1 MNNLKKVGL
10 SALAG
15 SLAAFSAQAAEVSWS
30 GDSTVAW
37 TSNESNSTAANSA
50 LNDAFSADTGLS
62 VSASGELDNG
72 WTVST
77 AMDTG
82 TNNTVSSAQLTIGLG
97 DAGTIQFNQVA
108 GAFTNGLDDKLPT
121 AYEETNDGS
130 EHSAL
135 GHSVGSHSSS
145 GSISYKT
152 PSIEVGGMA
161 IQAMIDYD
169 PSGSTANSANGVP
182 SSSTVNIGNAIA
194 TGLTIDTGMGLKLYA
209 AREVINSDKP
219 GATKQDAEAVGVQAV
234 FTMGQ
239 ISAGWGE
246 WYDNAADGGNDY
258 GMEAYSVSFT
268 VNDNL
273 SISYGEMEDTRHQ
286 TAGTADITAEIQAIN
301 IAYSMGSMAVK
312 FKNTDTDR
320 PNFGS
325 AGNTQERN
333 ELAVSFSF

>member
-1 MNNLKKVGL
+1 MNNFKKVGL

-15 SLAAFSAQAAEVSWS
+15 SLAAISAQAAEVSWS
-30 GDSTVAW
+30 GDSTIAY
-37 TSNESNSTAANSA
+37 TDNESNSSAANSA
-50 LNDAFSADTGLS
+50 LNTAFSADTGLS

-97 DAGTIQFNQVA
+97 DMGTVQFNQIA
-108 GAFTNGLDDKLPT
+108 GAFTNGLDDVLPT

-135 GHSVGSHSSS
+135 GNSVGSHSTT

-152 PSIEVGGMA
+152 PSFGVGDMA

-169 PSGSTANSANGVP
+169 PSGSTGNSANGVP
-182 SSSTVNIGNAIA
+182 SSSTANIGNAIA
-194 TGLTIDTGMGLKLYA
+194 TGLTIDTGMGLKLYG
-209 AREVINSDKP
+209 AREIVETESIA
-219 GATKQDAEAVGVQAV
+219 ATAKDAEAVGVQAV
-234 FTMGQ
+234 FSMGQ

-246 WYDNAADGGNDY
+246 WYDNAADGGIDY
-258 GMEAYSVSFT
+258 GMEAWSVSFT
-268 VNDNL
+268 VNDDL
-273 SISYGEMEDTRHQ
+273 SVSWGEMEDTKK
-286 TAGTADITAEIQAIN
+286 TTGSADVTAEIEAIN

-312 FKNTDTDR
+312 FKNTDTSR
-320 PNFGS
+320 ANFG
-325 AGNTQERN
+325 AATLVQERN